1 MLSHGLPWQAVLG
14 DALIKVILFL
24 IAMFL
29 CLLSGFFGWY
39 SIITAIFLLFGF
51 SIIIFLLP
59 LLLNLSR
66 SYFWLVSA
74 MLLFH
79 IAITIFSFALHYKSF
94 GLAGPNGKFT
104 PSLYE
109 AIYFSITTFTTLGY
123 GDFQPL
129 PGNRLTTSFEA
140 LSGMISMAIGA
151 SFIWLWCQE
160 NMIPKEMAFFD
171 GNRRHKRSLSV
182 SRIRIRS
189 ITGKERNLKNWVLPP
204 KQNERF
210 FYDEERQEWIQVAED
225 TELPENSLVIGLAPD
240 DENA

>member
-1 MLSHGLPWQAVLG
+1 MLSHGIPWQAVVG
-14 DALIKVILFL
+14 EAFIKVIIFI
-24 IAMFL
+24 IAMAF
-29 CLLSGFFGWY
+29 CLLSGFLGWY
-39 SIITAIFLLFGF
+39 SILIALFLLIGF

-66 SYFWLVSA
+66 SYFWLISA
-74 MLLFH
+74 MLILH
-79 IAITIFSFALHYKSF
+79 IVITIFSFALHYKCV
-94 GLAGPNGKFT
+94 GLIGSNGKFI
-104 PSLYE
+104 PNLYD
-109 AIYFSITTFTTLGY
+109 AMYFSITTFTTLGY

-129 PGNRLTTSFEA
+129 PGHRLTTSLEA

-171 GNRRHKRSLSV
+171 GNRRHKRSMSV
-182 SRIRIRS
+182 SRIRIRT

-204 KQNERF
+204 KQNESY
-210 FYDEERQEWIQVAED
+210 FYDNERQEWVQVTED
-225 TELPENSLVIGLAPD
+225 KELPENSLVIGLAPD